1 MAQEAPKGWS
11 DALALAIARH
21 GETLRKGG
29 GRVPYVTH
37 VVDVAETLA
46 YHYPER
52 DDLIVAGLLHDVVED
67 TSTTLHEVR
76 WRFGDA
82 VADLVRA
89 VSKDDAAM
97 ERANGWTVADRT
109 AGTTA
114 DERRVWLWRAR
125 REFMLSQLQPPADE
139 HDEAAKD
146 VFRLKAADA
155 HANMAAIARD
165 LRNLGPE
172 VWERFKVG
180 REESLWFY
188 RSIVERVEGAIG
200 EEALARELR
209 AAYEGVDGS

>member
-1 MAQEAPKGWS
+1 MAHEAPKGWS
-11 DALALAIARH
+11 DALALAVARH

-37 VVDVAETLA
+37 VVAVAETLA

-67 TSTTLHEVR
+67 TNTTLDEVR
-76 WRFGDA
+76 SRFGDA

-97 ERANGWTVADRT
+97 ERANGWTVAERT
-109 AGTTA
+109 AGMTA
-114 DERRVWLWRAR
+114 DERRAWLWRAR
-125 REFMLSQLQPPADE
+125 REFLLSLLRPPADE

-155 HANMAAIARD
+155 HANLGAIARD
-165 LRNLGPE
+165 LRIVGPA
-172 VWERFKVG
+172 VWDRFKVG
-180 REESLWFY
+180 RDESLWYY
-188 RSIVERVEGAIG
+188 RSVVERVEQAIG

-209 AAYEGVDGS
+209 GVYEGVEAA

>member
-1 MAQEAPKGWS
+1 MAQDAPNGWS
-11 DALALAIARH
+11 DALALATLRH
-21 GETLRKGG
+21 GETLRKGP

-67 TSTTLHEVR
+67 TNTTLEEVR
-76 WRFGDA
+76 QRFGDA

-89 VSKDDAAM
+89 VSKDDAGM

-109 AGTTA
+109 AGMTA
-114 DERRVWLWRAR
+114 DERRAWLWRAR
-125 REFMLSQLQPPADE
+125 REFMLAHLRPLADA

-155 HANMAAIARD
+155 HANLGAIARD
-165 LRNLGPE
+165 LR
-172 VWERFKVG
+172 
-180 REESLWFY
+180 
-188 RSIVERVEGAIG
+188 
-200 EEALARELR
+200 
-209 AAYEGVDGS
+209 